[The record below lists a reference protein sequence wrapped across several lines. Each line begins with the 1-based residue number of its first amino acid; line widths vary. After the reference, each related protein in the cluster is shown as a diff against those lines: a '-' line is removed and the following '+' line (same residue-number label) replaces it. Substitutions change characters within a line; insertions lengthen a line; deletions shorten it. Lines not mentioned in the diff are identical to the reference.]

1 MKSFDIV
8 EFDSYLSLLTD
19 SGKDGRVR
27 FPCLIFWGRQ
37 RTEVTDS
44 MDCLENQKKFSIV
57 KDGKILY
64 IICGLIWVRDWSHAE
79 GVLCVA
85 KYGAL

>member
-1 MKSFDIV
+1 VGVVCLFLQIALMAARYELFVMDLILLMK
-8 EFDSYLSLLTD
+8 
-19 SGKDGRVR
+19 
-27 FPCLIFWGRQ
+27 
-37 RTEVTDS
+37 
-44 MDCLENQKKFSIV
+44 NQKKFSIV

>member
-1 MKSFDIV
+1 MGVVCHFLLQIALMTARYELFVMDLILLMK
-8 EFDSYLSLLTD
+8 
-19 SGKDGRVR
+19 
-27 FPCLIFWGRQ
+27 
-37 RTEVTDS
+37 
-44 MDCLENQKKFSIV
+44 NQKKFSIV

>member
-1 MKSFDIV
+1 MGVVCLFFLQIALITAKYELFVMDWILLMK
-8 EFDSYLSLLTD
+8 
-19 SGKDGRVR
+19 
-27 FPCLIFWGRQ
+27 
-37 RTEVTDS
+37 
-44 MDCLENQKKFSIV
+44 NQKKFSIV